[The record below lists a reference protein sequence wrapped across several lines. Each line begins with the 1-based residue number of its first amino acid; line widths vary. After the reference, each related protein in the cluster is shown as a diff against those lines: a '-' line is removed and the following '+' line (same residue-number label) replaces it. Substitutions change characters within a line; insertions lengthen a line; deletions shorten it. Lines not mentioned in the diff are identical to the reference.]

1 MRWQQIVPLAVV
13 VTMVVLLG
21 YGLTRNPTQLPSA
34 LIGQPVPNFELPTLA
49 SSQRPVLTDE
59 ALNGQVSIINTWASW
74 CVACRAEHQVISE
87 LTMRTGVPVVGL
99 NYKDTRA
106 AALQWLDHF
115 GNPYA
120 VVVFDPQGSLGFDL
134 GVGAVP
140 ESFVVDRNGVIR
152 HKVVGPI
159 TPEIMNDTL
168 IPLLK
173 RLRQGTA

>member
-1 MRWQQIVPLAVV
+1 MRWQRIVPVV
-13 VTMVVLLG
+13 VVVALIGLLG

-34 LIGQPVPNFELPTLA
+34 LIGEPVPTFKLPTLV
-49 SSQRPVLTDE
+49 SKQPVLT
-59 ALNGQVSIINTWASW
+59 AAAFKGQVTVINTWASW
-74 CVACRAEHQVISE
+74 CLTCRAEHPVISE

-99 NYKDTRA
+99 NYKDTRE

-115 GNPYA
+115 GNPFAA
-120 VVVFDPQGSLGFDL
+120 VLFDQRGTLGFDL

-140 ESFVVDRNGVIR
+140 ESFVVDANGIIR

-159 TPEIMNDTL
+159 TLEIMNNTL

-173 RLRQGTA
+173 KLRQEAA